1 MYFSFNVN
9 IIENLLAFLKKKNQ
23 SGEWHA
29 NYYNKPLCAL
39 LVYFLTA
46 QIILCSIFVVY
57 YIRWFHIMARASM
70 TMIRQDYTQYIT
82 GCGTTT
88 PTWSASGTPAICSP
102 PPWWS
107 RFSAYY
113 CMSRSG
119 DLGEKMENKDA
130 GAKNEKS

>member
-1 MYFSFNVN
+1 
-9 IIENLLAFLKKKNQ
+9 
-23 SGEWHA
+23 
-29 NYYNKPLCAL
+29 
-39 LVYFLTA
+39 
-46 QIILCSIFVVY
+46 
-57 YIRWFHIMARASM
+57 M

-102 PPWWS
+102 PPW
-107 RFSAYY
+107 RFRLVLITV
-113 CMSRSG
+113 CPRSS